1 MDIVGNITGVELL
14 VAALWGATTLG
25 MMAVVSRRRSEP
37 PSPKLPGVNRK
48 R

>member
-14 VAALWGATTLG
+14 VSVLWGATTLG
-25 MMAVVSRRRSEP
+25 MMAVVARRLHKENP
-37 PSPKLPGVNRK
+37 EVNRK